1 MTHAFVSTGKSKQQY
16 WQITVADEFCAIH
29 AGKVGAAGTW
39 QLWENLDP
47 DSAAE
52 SAADLIKAKQRVG
65 FVTDTGFDP
74 AVVRY
79 FDDPEFGP
87 HRLTSHPKFT
97 EHFSA
102 ELYLDSPIE
111 QSPFG
116 SDDGAD
122 TLHDLQDAMQADA
135 GLDLLVFPEQLVTQ
149 RWEMHYHAPT
159 ADDEGDYWS
168 IGGPGAT
175 DQAIVATVF
184 GAVKVTGKLSPELKA
199 LGLQSLRRWR
209 RLGAT
214 AEGDACDEDSGNG
227 DFDGRDSVAQGL
239 ATMTRD
245 LETFEVS

>member
-1 MTHAFVSTGKSKQQY
+1 MTQAFVSTGKSKQY
-16 WQITVADEFCAIH
+16 WQITVVDEFCAIH
-29 AGKVGAAGTW
+29 FGKVGATGTW
-39 QLWENLDP
+39 QLLENLDE

-52 SAADLIKAKQRVG
+52 SAADLIKAKQRAG

-74 AVVRY
+74 AAVRY

-87 HRLTSHPKFT
+87 HRLTSHPKFN
-97 EHFSA
+97 EHFSD
-102 ELYLDSPIE
+102 ELYQDSPNE

-122 TLHDLQDAMQADA
+122 TLHDLQDALQADT
-135 GLDLLVFPEQLVTQ
+135 GLDLLVFPEQLVTH
-149 RWEMHYHAPT
+149 RWEMQYHPPT

-199 LGLQSLRRWR
+199 LGLQSLRRWQ
-209 RLGAT
+209 RLGTVGDGAT
-214 AEGDACDEDSGNG
+214 PAGDSGNG
-227 DFDGRDSVAQGL
+227 DIDGVDSTLPGL
-239 ATMTRD
+239 ARMTRD
-245 LETFEVS
+245 LETFPVS